1 MLKSLDIFISEFGFP
16 SCKNFITSTFGF
28 CLNKKAFVLSVFL
41 SGFSMFIEK
50 YIGLTSLVFT
60 SFVTLLFLEFITG
73 IKASLKEGKKIESRK
88 FGRVILKLVIYTL
101 IIGIINS
108 FKNDIIVPV
117 IFNQQINIYSAIHF
131 ITINLILIQLLI
143 SLFENLSRLGFEESN
158 KIFRV
163 LKKIAAK
170 YINLDKKENE

>member
-16 SCKNFITSTFGF
+16 SCKNFISSTFGF

-60 SFVTLLFLEFITG
+60 SFIILLFLEFITG
-73 IKASLKEGKKIESRK
+73 IKASLREGKKIESRK

-108 FKNDIIVPV
+108 FRVGINVPV
-117 IFNQQINIYSAIHF
+117 LFNKEINIYSAIHF
-131 ITINLILIQLLI
+131 VTINLILLQLLI
-143 SLFENLSRLGFEESN
+143 SVFENLSRLGFEESN
-158 KIFRV
+158 KIFRI
-163 LKKIAAK
+163 LKKITDK
-170 YINLDKKENE
+170 YINFDKKE